1 MVKKHILVI
10 RNAYA
15 YDFGGAERFAVFLTK
30 VLSDAPGYEATVIS
44 RNPGLLAF
52 ARHQNVS
59 AIRGW
64 WWEQQNWSGVR
75 SLLFPIYVL
84 WQLLLT
90 VWYAWTYK
98 REQPSVV
105 HIQSRDDF
113 IAATLAAKLLG
124 IQIIWTDHA
133 DLKHVWKNLFT
144 PLKNPVGKFV
154 HFCARYTTAITVVS
168 QSEQRLVLANL
179 ASSSVKKKLL
189 VVHNGC
195 SDVAENYTEKKY
207 HEFTFCVFG
216 RLVKDKGI
224 GDVITAF
231 LQLESASAKL
241 RIVGDGPDAPLFKK
255 LAASSRNISFVG
267 HSHDP
272 LAVVSRA
279 HVVVH
284 PSHHEGFSIALVEA
298 SMLGMP
304 IIATAV
310 GGNVEIIHNEKT
322 GLLVPPSSPP
332 DLTTAMELLMRSSE
346 LRNKLGAGARQNY
359 LDNYIFEHI
368 VENKFMEIYEKS
380 RN

>member
-15 YDFGGAERFAVFLTK
+15 HDFGGAERFAVFLAK
-30 VLSDAPGYEATVIS
+30 VLSDTPDYKATVIS
-44 RNPGLLAF
+44 RNPGLLTYAK
-52 ARHQNVS
+52 HQKVS
-59 AIRGW
+59 TIRGW
-64 WWEQQNWSGVR
+64 WWGQQNWSGVR

-90 VWYAWTYK
+90 VWYTWIYK
-98 REQPSVV
+98 KEQPSLV

-113 IAATLAAKLLG
+113 IAATLAATLLG
-124 IQIIWTDHA
+124 IRVIWTDHA
-133 DLKHVWKNLFT
+133 DLKHIWRNLLA
-144 PLKNPVGKFV
+144 PLKNPVGKLV
-154 HFCARYTTAITVVS
+154 HLCARYATAITVVS
-168 QSEQRLVLANL
+168 QSERRLVLANL
-179 ASSSVKKKLL
+179 ANSSARKKLV

-195 SDVAENYTEKKY
+195 SDVAKNYTEKKY
-207 HEFTFCVFG
+207 QEFTFCVFG

-231 LQLESASAKL
+231 LQLESMSAKL
-241 RIVGDGPDAPLFKK
+241 RIVGDGPDAALFKEQ
-255 LAASSRNISFVG
+255 AASSNNILFVG

-272 LAVVSRA
+272 LAIVSRA
-279 HVVVH
+279 HVVIH
-284 PSHHEGFSIALVEA
+284 PSHHEGFSVALVEA

-310 GGNVEIIHNEKT
+310 GGNLEIIHNEKT
-322 GLLVPPSSPP
+322 GLLIPPSSPSS
-332 DLTTAMELLMRSSE
+332 LKTSMELFMKSSE

-368 VENKFMEIYEKS
+368 VKDEFMEIYEKN